1 MRHEKDAFRRV
12 VTRSCPAALRPLPE
26 PQRRSPCP
34 SETKADGDFLVM
46 GEYIEDPAMGN
57 LIALYYG
64 SFVEELGDAPDSEW
78 AEEIEE
84 TVLHEFRHHVELMAG
99 VDFLSEEEREELLP

>member
-1 MRHEKDAFRRV
+1 MKRDAFRRV
-12 VTRSCPAALRPLPE
+12 VDQVLSGLPSDLFRNLNGGVLVL
-26 PQRRSPCP
+26 PG
-34 SETKADGDFLVM
+34 TKADGDFLVM

-99 VDFLSEEEREELLP
+99 VDFLSEEEREELIP